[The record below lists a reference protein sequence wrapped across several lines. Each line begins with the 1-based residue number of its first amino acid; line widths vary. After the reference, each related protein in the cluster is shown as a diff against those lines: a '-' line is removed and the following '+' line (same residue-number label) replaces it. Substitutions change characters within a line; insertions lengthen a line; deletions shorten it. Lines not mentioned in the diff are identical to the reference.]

1 MPLFVC
7 GSTAHIDA
15 SDNRCRYS
23 RRHSIYIRVSA
34 PHLVSFSLQ
43 SRFVRVSVTQM
54 PQISHK
60 WRKYAWQNNTRTNI
74 VAIAA
79 PMLPRQCCHSRCQHE
94 CEYESNGPRS
104 RRAFE
109 VLICQANGPN
119 VVNVRAK
126 IKRPSKAIGSKI
138 VTGTSSPS
146 AAERGR
152 EGGRLIAVFALVD

>member
-15 SDNRCRYS
+15 RDNRCRYS
-23 RRHSIYIRVSA
+23 RLHSIYIRVSA
-34 PHLVSFSLQ
+34 SASFLCLLLSAISLW
-43 SRFVRVSVTQM
+43 RVSVTQM

-60 WRKYAWQNNTRTNI
+60 WRKYAWQNNTNI

-79 PMLPRQCCHSRCQHE
+79 PMLPRQCHSRCQH
-94 CEYESNGPRS
+94 EYESNGPRS

-126 IKRPSKAIGSKI
+126 IKRPSAIGSKI
-138 VTGTSSPS
+138 VTGTSSPLQI
-146 AAERGR
+146 
-152 EGGRLIAVFALVD
+152 EGGR